1 MKNKKYKIISCNVM
15 WRELCYFAALSKNE
29 FGFQFLP
36 YGLHCQPDQL
46 RIELQ
51 QAIDQ
56 TDDEFDAILLGY
68 GLCSKGVEDIT
79 ANNAKLVITKG
90 HDCITCFLGS
100 RQKYREYFDSNP
112 GTYWYTPGW
121 IENHPA
127 PGKERYETTYKDY
140 LEKYGEDNAQYLM
153 EMEQAWFREYSTAA
167 YVDLGVGNTSEYEE
181 YTQQCAEW
189 LKWKFDR
196 LEGDSC
202 LIKRLVNG
210 DWDDESFLIVEP
222 GHMIKATNDED
233 IMKSV
238 PAESATRASE

>member
-1 MKNKKYKIISCNVM
+1 MKNKKYKIISCNVL

-29 FGFQFLP
+29 FDFKFLP
-36 YGLHCQPDQL
+36 YGLHGEPDQL

-51 QAIDQ
+51 KAIDQ
-56 TDDEFDAILLGY
+56 TEDNFDAILLGY
-68 GLCSKGVEDIT
+68 GLCSKGVENIT
-79 ANNAKLVITKG
+79 AKKTKLVITKG

-100 RQKYREYFDSNP
+100 REKYRKYFDSNP

-127 PGKERYETTYKDY
+127 PGKERYETIYKDY
-140 LEKYGEDNAQYLM
+140 LDKYGEDNAQYLM

-167 YVDLGVGNTSEYEE
+167 YVDLGVGNTIEYEK
-181 YTQQCAEW
+181 YTQECAEW

-196 LEGDSC
+196 LEGDSR
-202 LIKRLVNG
+202 LIKKFVDG
-210 DWDDESFLIVEP
+210 DWDEESFLVIEL
-222 GHMIKATNDED
+222 GHTIKATNDEY

-238 PAESATRASE
+238 PTE